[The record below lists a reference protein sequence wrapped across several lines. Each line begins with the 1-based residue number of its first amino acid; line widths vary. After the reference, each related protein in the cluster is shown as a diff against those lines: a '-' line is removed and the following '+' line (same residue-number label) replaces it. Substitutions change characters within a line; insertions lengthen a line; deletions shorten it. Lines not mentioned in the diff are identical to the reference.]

1 MARKIRI
8 SKSVSCFAS
17 LLSRLVCSSLS
28 VSPPRP
34 RVLAAIPEPH
44 LRTRRPRGVL
54 VPRNFFR
61 LMNLKS
67 ILDSDS
73 YSFSSMWGIRLVAA
87 ATDEPLLCMSVGNLS
102 RQNG

>member
-1 MARKIRI
+1 MVCKMDKNTRILKRCSLARKNKR
-8 SKSVSCFAS
+8 KQHQRQ
-17 LLSRLVCSSLS
+17 L
-28 VSPPRP
+28 
-34 RVLAAIPEPH
+34 
-44 LRTRRPRGVL
+44 GVL